1 MFNLSL
7 ETLAGN
13 YSGILRPPGRLVHR
27 GKDYVRGERNPRF
40 MPYGMTT
47 TDHTGVR
54 TTVGLGLDGTHFVLE
69 RQLGDR
75 VDRFEQA
82 RL

>member
-1 MFNLSL
+1 L
-7 ETLAGN
+7 E
-13 YSGILRPPGRLVHR
+13 
-27 GKDYVRGERNPRF
+27 GESKTH
-40 MPYGMTT
+40 MTT

-75 VDRFEQA
+75 VDRFEQT

>member
-1 MFNLSL
+1 MRVVSLSFL
-7 ETLAGN
+7 QQRYIAQRQRVIALFAKV
-13 YSGILRPPGRLVHR
+13 Y
-27 GKDYVRGERNPRF
+27 PRF

>member
-1 MFNLSL
+1 
-7 ETLAGN
+7 
-13 YSGILRPPGRLVHR
+13 
-27 GKDYVRGERNPRF
+27 

-75 VDRFEQA
+75 AYRFEQA

>member
-1 MFNLSL
+1 MSTAVRTTL
-7 ETLAGN
+7 E
-13 YSGILRPPGRLVHR
+13 
-27 GKDYVRGERNPRF
+27 GESKTH
-40 MPYGMTT
+40 MTT